1 MTARIRA
8 DLAARLLA
16 HVQRHGRD
24 ASGGTLDELI
34 EQTAASTGSDSADV
48 RRVYERELRIA
59 EAI

>member
-1 MTARIRA
+1 MTARIRT

-16 HVQRHGRD
+16 HVQLHGED
-24 ASGGTLDELI
+24 ATGGALDELI
-34 EQTAASTGSDSADV
+34 EQTAAATGSDSADV